1 MKKMSIEVMEQLLK
15 DLAANVGYELI
26 SNPFDTPFEESSLEM
41 LPEDK
46 QFIWPVPASVLNDE
60 AHKDFRNMWVNT
72 DLIDTVAELSLAWPS
87 NAEDHMAILLIDLT
101 RSRRGTVKF
110 VDTTAWDISDETDM
124 AAVCNFLI
132 HDLFPGEDLLAF
144 EMNDDAMDLGV
155 DDRWFE
161 QVVLVSAAKINGS
174 LLPHDYLPRPIAK
187 QGFEY
192 VRLDDIFYFEDLK
205 GAAFYKNVKGGF
217 SKWLP
222 KEFIIH
228 DNNMLELKV
237 SAITVSVYG
246 NLRPQKID
254 PEATSGM
261 VDLNEKI
268 ILRPKSYIHDFPD
281 LDYLVEQLSKE
292 STLRQLPFL
301 TYPNARLEE
310 EHLIGVLIEIPKT
323 KIYKWRKCYE

>member
-1 MKKMSIEVMEQLLK
+1 MSKMNNEVMEQLLK

-72 DLIDTVAELSLAWPS
+72 DLIDTIAELSWAWPF
-87 NAEDHMAILLIDLT
+87 NDEDRMAILLIDLT

-110 VDTTAWDISDETDM
+110 VDATAWDISDETDM

-144 EMNDDAMDLGV
+144 EMDEEAMDVEV
-155 DDRWFE
+155 DDRWGD
-161 QVVLVSAAKINGS
+161 QVVLVSAININGS
-174 LLPHDYLPRPIAK
+174 LLPHDYLPKPIAK

-192 VRLDDIFYFEDLK
+192 VRLDDIFNIEDLK
-205 GAAFYKNVKGGF
+205 GAESYKNVKGEF

-237 SAITVSVYG
+237 PAMTVSVSG
-246 NLRPQKID
+246 NFRPQKIN

-268 ILRPKSYIHDFPD
+268 VLIPRLVYYDLPD
-281 LDYLVEQLSKE
+281 LDYLVEQLCKE

-301 TYPNARLEE
+301 PYPNARLDE
-310 EHLIGVLIEIPKT
+310 EHLRRVLIEIPK
-323 KIYKWRKCYE
+323 KWRICYE

>member
-1 MKKMSIEVMEQLLK
+1 MKKMSIEVIEQLLK

-72 DLIDTVAELSLAWPS
+72 DLIDTIAELSWAWPF
-87 NAEDHMAILLIDLT
+87 NDEDRMAILLIDLT

-110 VDTTAWDISDETDM
+110 VDATAWDISDETDM

-144 EMNDDAMDLGV
+144 EMNVDVMDPEV
-155 DDRWFE
+155 DDRWGD
-161 QVVLVSAAKINGS
+161 QVVLVSAININGS
-174 LLPHDYLPRPIAK
+174 LLPHDYLPKPIAK

-192 VRLDDIFYFEDLK
+192 VRLDDIFNIEDLK
-205 GAAFYKNVKGGF
+205 GAEI
-217 SKWLP
+217 SK
-222 KEFIIH
+222 IIDEKLSNKIIEILSRDSILH
-228 DNNMLELKV
+228 DNNKLEIKV
-237 SAITVSVYG
+237 PAIAVSVFG

-254 PEATSGM
+254 PKTPSGM

-268 ILRPKSYIHDFPD
+268 VLIPKSYISNLPD
-281 LDYLVEQLSKE
+281 LDYLVEQLGKE

-301 TYPNARLEE
+301 PYPNAHLEE
-310 EHLIGVLIEIPKT
+310 EHLNGVLIEIPKN
-323 KIYKWRKCYE
+323 K